1 MCGIA
6 GFTSTKNIDNQILYD
21 MIEEIKHRG
30 PDAKGIYVNKNVKFA
45 HRRLIVIDPEGGV
58 QPMVCKK
65 NQILSSFIMV
75 KFIMHPKSKKN

>member
-30 PDAKGIYVNKNVKFA
+30 PDTKGIYINKNVKFA
-45 HRRLIVIDPEGGV
+45 HRSRRRRTTYGLQKKIKFCHRL
-58 QPMVCKK
+58 
-65 NQILSSFIMV
+65 
-75 KFIMHPKSKKN
+75 